1 MKTCPECGELLG
13 DSVETCFNC
22 SYNFNLK
29 RKLTK
34 NEIEEKKKKSEQEKH
49 KLELEN
55 NKLEEER
62 RKQLVAERLKE
73 NERITKLSKNPI
85 FEYQTVII
93 NNLKTGAINQIEFQ
107 KTLETWSQKGWR
119 LHSVFNNE
127 LGKTVSPTILGPDL
141 NATIDQTVL
150 IFERCIKA
158 ESN

>member
-22 SYNFNLK
+22 SYNFNYK
-29 RKLTK
+29 CKVTK
-34 NEIEEKKKKSEQEKH
+34 SQ
-49 KLELEN
+49 LEN
-55 NKLEEER
+55 EKQ
-62 RKQLVAERLKE
+62 KQLEAEKLKE
-73 NERITKLSKNPI
+73 NERITQLSKNPI

-119 LHSVFNNE
+119 LHTAFNNE
-127 LGKTVSPTILGPDL
+127 LGKTFSPTIIGPDL
-141 NATIDQTVL
+141 NSTIDQTIL

>member
-22 SYNFNLK
+22 NYNFNYK
-29 RKLTK
+29 RKVTK
-34 NEIEEKKKKSEQEKH
+34 NEIEEEK
-49 KLELEN
+49 
-55 NKLEEER
+55 NKLEEKR
-62 RKQLVAERLKE
+62 RKQLEAEKLKE
-73 NERITKLSKNPI
+73 NERITQLSKNPI
-85 FEYQTVII
+85 FEYQTVIV
-93 NNLKTGAINQIEFQ
+93 NNLETGEINQIEFQ
-107 KTLETWSQKGWR
+107 KVLETWSQKGWR

-127 LGKTVSPTILGPDL
+127 LGKTSSSIAVGFIGSNV